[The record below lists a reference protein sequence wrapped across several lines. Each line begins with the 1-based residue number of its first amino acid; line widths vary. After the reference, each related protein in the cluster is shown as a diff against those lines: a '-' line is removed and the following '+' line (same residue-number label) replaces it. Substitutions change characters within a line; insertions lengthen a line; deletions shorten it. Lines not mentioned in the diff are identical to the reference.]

1 MGSQRDHR
9 FLGWVRATDRR
20 FGAGSVPATGRAG
33 ETPAG
38 ATVVKIVNF
47 PDPMLDRFVADLL
60 REGFSIIDPIRLAA
74 CRRRFEVTCPYSSS
88 GSQLSQEQPTSP
100 AIRFVMCALPAG

>member
-47 PDPMLDRFVADLL
+47 PDPMLDRFVADLR
-60 REGFSIIDPIRLAA
+60 REGFSIIDLVAEADVEPFRQSARRA
-74 CRRRFEVTCPYSSS
+74 CR
-88 GSQLSQEQPTSP
+88 QLG
-100 AIRFVMCALPAG
+100 IRVGRGTATPWRGR